1 MPLQRIKTE
10 FIGIYYRYGKNR
22 KLPNGEPDCC
32 FDICYQRADGQQ
44 TYEKVGWVSEGYTVE
59 DAIRIRGNRVRQIRH
74 PELSLPPGTSTLT
87 VGDAWNAYKKGW
99 LPNLKR
105 SREVQ
110 ITYEKYLSR
119 EFGKRPIASIKPQ
132 EIEIFKQT
140 LLGTT
145 SQYGKTL
152 KPGSVR
158 NILAC
163 LRQIISKALEWE
175 MAPGVTNPVVKLRVP
190 GADRKRQKYLT
201 QEEARQ
207 LLQGLKELSPQ
218 MHDIAYVALYTGMRL
233 GEVLA
238 LQVEDIDFGS
248 RTIHIRDG
256 KTGSRT
262 AYFPRRLETVL
273 RERCGKCE
281 PTSRNLFFS
290 KRGNPLKSKVFSR
303 DFAKA
308 VEKIGLNKNVSD
320 SLYKVTFHTLRHT
333 FCSWLAMSGIP
344 IQVVGALA
352 GHKELEMTQR
362 YAKLSSATKRNAL
375 DCLENILEETETEK
389 GRHKEEA
396 REE

>member
-1 MPLQRIKTE
+1 M
-10 FIGIYYRYGKNR
+10 
-22 KLPNGEPDCC
+22 
-32 FDICYQRADGQQ
+32 
-44 TYEKVGWVSEGYTVE
+44 E
-59 DAIRIRGNRVRQIRH
+59 DAIRIGGNRVREIRH
-74 PELSLPPGTSTLT
+74 PELSLPPGTSPFT

-105 SREVQ
+105 SRDFQ
-110 ITYEKYLSR
+110 IIYEKYLSR
-119 EFGKRPIASIKPQ
+119 EFGKRPIAGIKPQ
-132 EIEIFKQT
+132 ENEIFKQT
-140 LLGTT
+140 LLTRT
-145 SQYGKTL
+145 SSQYGKTL

-175 MAPGVTNPVVKLRVP
+175 MAPGVTNPVVKLHVP

-201 QEEARQ
+201 QDEARQ
-207 LLQGLKELSPQ
+207 LLQGLKELSPL

-238 LQVEDIDFGS
+238 LKDENIDFES
-248 RTIHIRDG
+248 RTVHIQNG

-262 AYFPRRLETVL
+262 AYFPRGLEAVL
-273 RERCGKCE
+273 RERSGRRE

-290 KRGNPLKSKVFSR
+290 TRGNPLNTKVFSR
-303 DFAKA
+303 EFSKA
-308 VEKIGLNKNVSD
+308 VNKIGLNKNVSD

-344 IQVVGALA
+344 IQVVGELT

-375 DCLENILEETETEK
+375 DCLEDTLGGESMEE
-389 GRHKEEA
+389 RRRKE
-396 REE
+396 

>member
-248 RTIHIRDG
+248 RTIHIRGG

>member
-1 MPLQRIKTE
+1 MPIQRIKTE
-10 FIGIYYRYGKNR
+10 FIGVYYRYGKNR

-99 LPNLKR
+99 LPNLRRAREIR
-105 SREVQ
+105 S
-110 ITYEKYLSR
+110 TYEKYLSR
-119 EFGKRPIASIKPQ
+119 EFGKRPIACIKPQ

-140 LLGTT
+140 LLTMT
-145 SQYGKTL
+145 SQYGKPL

-163 LRQIISKALEWE
+163 LQQIISKALEWE
-175 MAPGVTNPVVKLRVP
+175 MAPGVTNPIARLREP

-201 QEEARQ
+201 HEEARD
-207 LLQGLKELSPQ
+207 LLRGLKELSPQ
-218 MHDIAYVALYTGMRL
+218 MHDMAYIALYTGMRL

-238 LQVEDIDFGS
+238 LKADDIDFGS
-248 RTIHIRDG
+248 RTIHIQDG

-273 RERCGKCE
+273 RERCMGCE
-281 PTSRNLFFS
+281 PTSRHLFFTR
-290 KRGNPLKSKVFSR
+290 KGTPIKTKVISCKFSQLV
-303 DFAKA
+303 D
-308 VEKIGLNKNVSD
+308 KIGFNKDISD